1 LSLLAMRRRA
11 YNWTNKISSGDV
23 IMMSGADGKMHH
35 VMAAVSEDPED
46 YRKVVVMSLW
56 DGIGGGGFTKVP
68 LGIFLNEKKTLRHAS
83 L

>member
-1 LSLLAMRRRA
+1 
-11 YNWTNKISSGDV
+11 
-23 IMMSGADGKMHH
+23 MHH